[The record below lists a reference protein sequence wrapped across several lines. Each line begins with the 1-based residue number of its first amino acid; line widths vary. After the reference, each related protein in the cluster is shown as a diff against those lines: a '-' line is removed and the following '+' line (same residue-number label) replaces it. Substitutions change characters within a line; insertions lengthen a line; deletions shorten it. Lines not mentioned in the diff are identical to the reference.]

1 MPGKADRVSLTFEA
15 DLGPL
20 IKRLKEVPDL
30 TSAEVR
36 RATSALRRGTK
47 QLQKDA
53 KGVKD
58 AAKTAGA
65 GVKNLGETSGDA
77 ESSLRAVAGVIGLVS
92 PEAEKALASVAEL
105 GGGLEGVT
113 RAAGLFGGSLT
124 SVLTI
129 AAPVA
134 AAVALLGAAH
144 MMAARD
150 VERAEKAME
159 AAAAAA
165 TKAQQVYGGTADV
178 VRDLEDEFKILS
190 GALSEQDKALADQQK
205 AISQSFSQSRKSLE
219 RQIAAL
225 EKQKAAVRESG
236 ESIEEQAR
244 QRQRLSKLIRT
255 QRDTLLALNK
265 REERALFLAEANSE
279 LRAAE
284 EAERKDVTSATKDQ
298 AAALRE
304 LASAQREVE
313 QEAEEAMRAAGIELE
328 LRDRLAELR
337 RDVTPESDRAKQVR
351 AVNDEYRERLRTLE
365 EIELLQGRSAE
376 TQDARAG
383 IIMER
388 QRQLAQ
394 IREDGEEEYRDL
406 ARETHQVL
414 TTLLRQQEMA
424 RRQSLQNMGNA
435 LGTFAAG
442 VADAS
447 AVAADKMA
455 ERNVEGAKRMFVVSK
470 IAAIANT
477 VIQGA
482 MAAVGALAPPPFG
495 LGPIAGGIAAA
506 GIAATT
512 AANVAIIASQQPSFN
527 DTPGIMQLPSGG
539 GVTLAPGDYMMA
551 AKDLNDM
558 QKQLDRAT
566 GEDRRPVVQVV
577 AIPSYQ
583 GRTYERARR
592 DAYRRPGSDYD
603 RLAAGPR
610 GGAGGW

>member
-20 IKRLKEVPDL
+20 IKKLKEVPDL

-47 QLQKDA
+47 QLQKNA

-113 RAAGLFGGSLT
+113 RAAGLFGGSLG
-124 SVLTI
+124 SVLRI
-129 AAPVA
+129 AGPVGVAVA
-134 AAVALLGAAH
+134 AMGVAH
-144 MMAARD
+144 MVAARQ
-150 VERAEKAME
+150 VEQAEAAMK

-165 TKAQQVYGGTADV
+165 ARAQEVFGGTSDIVA
-178 VRDLEDEFKILS
+178 DLEQEFQILS
-190 GALSEQDKALADQQK
+190 GAIAEQDKALGDQQR
-205 AISQSFSQSRKSLE
+205 AIAQSFTRSRNAIKRQITTLEQQKDALKESGASAGEQAEQLDRLNDRISRKTGML
-219 RQIAAL
+219 
-225 EKQKAAVRESG
+225 
-236 ESIEEQAR
+236 
-244 QRQRLSKLIRT
+244 
-255 QRDTLLALNK
+255 DALNK
-265 REERALFLAEANSE
+265 REQRALFLAEANSD

-284 EAERKDVTSATKDQ
+284 ASERRDVTSATKDQ
-298 AAALRE
+298 ADALRE
-304 LASAQREVE
+304 LASAQRQVE
-313 QEAEEAMRAAGIELE
+313 QEAEEAMRAASIELE

-337 RDVTPESDRAKQVR
+337 RDVTPESDQAEQIR

-365 EIELLQGRSAE
+365 EIELLQGRSAQ

-388 QRQLAQ
+388 QRQLAE

>member
-1 MPGKADRVSLTFEA
+1 MAKADRVSLTFEA

-20 IKRLKEVPDL
+20 IKKLKEVPDL
-30 TSAEVR
+30 TGAEVR
-36 RATSALRRGTK
+36 RATSALRKGTK

-53 KGVKD
+53 KGVRS

-77 ESSLRAVAGVIGLVS
+77 ESALRAVAGVIGLVS
-92 PEAEKALASVAEL
+92 PEAERALSSVAEL

-113 RAAGLFGGSLT
+113 RATELFGGGLG
-124 SVLTI
+124 SVLRI
-129 AAPVA
+129 AGPVGV
-134 AAVALLGAAH
+134 AVALMGAAH
-144 MMAARD
+144 MVAARQ
-150 VERAEKAME
+150 VEQAEKAME

-178 VRDLEDEFKILS
+178 VRDLEDEFQILS

-205 AISQSFSQSRKSLE
+205 SISQSFSQSRKSLE
-219 RQIAAL
+219 RQIGAL
-225 EKQKAAVRESG
+225 EKQKDAVRESG
-236 ESIEEQAR
+236 ESIQEQAR

-284 EAERKDVTSATKDQ
+284 GDRKDITSATKDQ
-298 AAALRE
+298 AAALE
-304 LASAQREVE
+304 SLVDVQQRVE
-313 QEAEEAMRAAGIELE
+313 QEAQEAMRAASVELD
-328 LRDRLAELR
+328 LRDRLAKLR
-337 RDVTPESDRAKQVR
+337 RDVTPETDRAKQVR
-351 AVNDEYRERLRTLE
+351 EVNNEYRERLRTLE
-365 EIELLQGRSAE
+365 EIEILQGKSAQTE
-376 TQDARAG
+376 DARAG

-388 QRQLAQ
+388 QRQLAD
-394 IREDGEEEYRDL
+394 IREDGEQEYRDL
-406 ARETHQVL
+406 ARETHEVL
-414 TTLLRQQEMA
+414 TAFLHQQEMA
-424 RRQSLQNMGNA
+424 RRQSLNNMGNA

-455 ERNVEGAKRMFVVSK
+455 ERNIEGAKRMFIVSK
-470 IAAIANT
+470 VAAIANT

-527 DTPGIMQLPSGG
+527 DTPGVMQLPSGG
-539 GVTLAPGDYMMA
+539 GVSLAPGDYMMA

-566 GEDRRPVVQVV
+566 GQDRRSVVQVV